1 MTFRKVS
8 IGILVLAVVWA
19 VGMTFYTT
27 IINKDFSVINTE
39 EL

>member
-8 IGILVLAVVWA
+8 IWILILAVIWA

-27 IINKDFSVINTE
+27 IIKKDFSVVNTE